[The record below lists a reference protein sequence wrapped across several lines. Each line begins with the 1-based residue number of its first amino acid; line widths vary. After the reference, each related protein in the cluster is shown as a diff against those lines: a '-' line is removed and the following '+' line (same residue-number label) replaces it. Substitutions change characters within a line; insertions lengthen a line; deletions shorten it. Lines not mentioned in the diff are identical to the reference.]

1 MPSPTADI
9 KQLLIQLL
17 NEQAKANLALGVD
30 KEFEGVENKKFTRAY
45 FDAHPPKT
53 TIRRKIMNQK

>member
-1 MPSPTADI
+1 MPSTTAEI
-9 KQLLIQLL
+9 KELIIQLL
-17 NEQAKANLALGVD
+17 NEQAKANHALGVD

-53 TIRRKIMNQK
+53 TIKRKTKI